1 MLSKNTE
8 ALKSMNSQTGKFA
21 KWYVNVLDPKVID
34 YSFHSR
40 GEKIQAQKFQ
50 CVLVSHAP
58 EQYMLGF
65 VPFDF
70 KDRSAAVKAAAKFT
84 ANSVW
89 EITTPAFDTRAKP
102 EFNGCPVKSVVLL
115 SKPTTTTR
123 VLPTSTAELAYPAK
137 GVHVALDI
145 KGIVDLLKSTAGS
158 TPERKSFDFCGKFL
172 GMGVSRSA
180 VKAGVSR
187 EVADAEF
194 TDAGGGRIVVS
205 VWQAARDYFS
215 GVSTGAGVAVLGCS
229 AALENGEVKINVWPG
244 AHVCTSG
251 EQAQSLTS
259 LDTTGASAE
268 VLTATFTP
276 GRSLAALVDA
286 AAHPTCAAALADAVV
301 KSDAITFQINRC
313 ILEVPLQQEAMYT
326 EDGRLFL
333 KSCRLRDGTGGVD
346 VDVVSS
352 AAPVLYGCADEAGV
366 RAALDAQSLT
376 GVKERLNVRGILR
389 AEGSATKRYIVEV
402 AIAPLEA
409 NVSMAGARVCRG
421 LSEVV
426 GDVVLPVPVG
436 RVLEDPLAGLAVRRD
451 DGKVI
456 GANRVLLLVRG
467 TTSTHMEPIQEGKDM
482 AEQTFKVSS
491 TAADCLLSDQP
502 AKVNLVGYCDFN
514 KMLTYRLD
522 TESALI
528 LASAVDCPA
537 PGSASAAGEANPTA
551 TIESVT
557 KLSKDEVG
565 ALTRN
570 LAVEWKAVL
579 TTVAQDSS
587 GVIGTPDAHSLQKS
601 SKSPDSEYWS
611 EGRQPK
617 VRRLLSEPCSP
628 IASSAALAE
637 LRASP

>member
-1 MLSKNTE
+1 M
-8 ALKSMNSQTGKFA
+8 
-21 KWYVNVLDPKVID
+21 
-34 YSFHSR
+34 
-40 GEKIQAQKFQ
+40 
-50 CVLVSHAP
+50 
-58 EQYMLGF
+58 
-65 VPFDF
+65 
-70 KDRSAAVKAAAKFT
+70 
-84 ANSVW
+84 
-89 EITTPAFDTRAKP
+89 
-102 EFNGCPVKSVVLL
+102 
-115 SKPTTTTR
+115 
-123 VLPTSTAELAYPAK
+123 
-137 GVHVALDI
+137 
-145 KGIVDLLKSTAGS
+145 
-158 TPERKSFDFCGKFL
+158 
-172 GMGVSRSA
+172 
-180 VKAGVSR
+180 
-187 EVADAEF
+187 
-194 TDAGGGRIVVS
+194 
-205 VWQAARDYFS
+205 
-215 GVSTGAGVAVLGCS
+215 
-229 AALENGEVKINVWPG
+229 
-244 AHVCTSG
+244 
-251 EQAQSLTS
+251 
-259 LDTTGASAE
+259 
-268 VLTATFTP
+268 
-276 GRSLAALVDA
+276 
-286 AAHPTCAAALADAVV
+286 
-301 KSDAITFQINRC
+301 
-313 ILEVPLQQEAMYT
+313 
-326 EDGRLFL
+326 
-333 KSCRLRDGTGGVD
+333 
-346 VDVVSS
+346 
-352 AAPVLYGCADEAGV
+352 LYGCTDEAGV

-376 GVKERLNVRGILR
+376 GVKDRLNVRGILR

-565 ALTRN
+565 ALTRS
-570 LAVEWKAVL
+570 LAVERKAVL
-579 TTVAQDSS
+579 TTAAQDSS

-601 SKSPDSEYWS
+601 SKDPDSEYWS
-611 EGRQPK
+611 EGRQRK
-617 VRRLLSEPCSP
+617 VRRLVSEPCSP
-628 IASSAALAE
+628 IASSAALAA
-637 LRASP
+637 LRESP